1 MGSFEYDPIGRASV
15 LTLLNRR
22 IREPYVRWCER
33 STNQLMIS
41 LLLDFEG
48 DCKCQHK
55 IVQKCEYKYVQLH
68 IALTMFIPLLP
79 CLNDLLT
86 GKNRH

>member
-41 LLLDFEG
+41 LLLDSNHSNDNYSTVTDFATLRG
-48 DCKCQHK
+48 LSTSKPLCKA
-55 IVQKCEYKYVQLH
+55 V
-68 IALTMFIPLLP
+68 
-79 CLNDLLT
+79 
-86 GKNRH
+86 